1 VNFSHFNTVKLYL
14 TPLKIYKPNA
24 KNNKGK
30 TLKPPCVIV
39 VKYLLPAI
47 RVLVTKELVEKHN
60 MRKIDAS
67 EKMEL
72 TPAAITQYFKGER
85 GTALANE
92 IAQSEETM
100 KMISKLAE
108 TLAREDATP
117 ENVIE
122 KLCEICTTVR
132 HEGAICKLHQED
144 LPALKECKCA
154 TCYPSSKA

>member
-1 VNFSHFNTVKLYL
+1 VDFGHFNTVKTYL

-24 KNNKGK
+24 KNNKGNQ
-30 TLKPPCVIV
+30 LKPPCVIV

-60 MRKIDAS
+60 MRKIEAS

-85 GTALANE
+85 GTILTDE
-92 IAQSEETM
+92 IIQSEEAM

-108 TLAREDATP
+108 AIAREDATP
-117 ENVIE
+117 ESVIE
-122 KLCEICTTVR
+122 KLCEICATIRYEKV
-132 HEGAICKLHQED
+132 ICKLHQED
-144 LPALKECKCA
+144 LPTLKECKCT
-154 TCYPSSKA
+154 TCYPSPKP

>member
-1 VNFSHFNTVKLYL
+1 M
-14 TPLKIYKPNA
+14 
-24 KNNKGK
+24 
-30 TLKPPCVIV
+30 KPPCVIV

-47 RVLVTKELVEKHN
+47 RVLVTKELIEKHH
-60 MRKIDAS
+60 MRKIQAS

-85 GTALANE
+85 GTMLAKK

-117 ENVIE
+117 EDIIE
-122 KLCEICTTVR
+122 KLCEICSAIRYEKV
-132 HEGAICKLHQED
+132 ICKLHRED
-144 LPALKECKCA
+144 LPTLKEYRCT
-154 TCYPSSKA
+154 TCYPSPAT